1 MRARQ
6 EAETHQELA
15 DDEPACETE
24 GLPEKPR
31 PLGRRARMMR
41 LEPGIKRA
49 VRLAQLLDTTGVGDD
64 SLDLEPVA
72 DNACIV
78 QQAVRIGLAKSG
90 DPIDIELG
98 ESSAKGGAFLQ
109 DSEPGQPGLIAF
121 QDQAI
126 EQHRFLPWRETVFS
140 AVIRP
145 VQRMPGSRRAIGGAP
160 LTSREN

>member
-24 GLPEKPR
+24 GLPEKPG

-41 LEPGIKRA
+41 FEPAVKRA
-49 VRLAQLLDTTGVGDD
+49 VRPAQLLDPTGVGDD

-78 QQAVRIGLAKSG
+78 QQTVRIGLAKSG

-98 ESSAKGGAFLQ
+98 ESSAKSGA
-109 DSEPGQPGLIAF
+109 
-121 QDQAI
+121 
-126 EQHRFLPWRETVFS
+126 
-140 AVIRP
+140 
-145 VQRMPGSRRAIGGAP
+145 
-160 LTSREN
+160 